1 VDGAATLGPA
11 TVLKD
16 LRGARRRQR
25 IADFDPF
32 EALYR
37 AYLTGITV
45 GLGVLLLSGATGDTK
60 VAGSDLT
67 SIRLDGGAW
76 IGLAVALV
84 FAVGLRSGGRGGPLV
99 VEAADV
105 RHVLLA
111 PVDRGVALRGPA
123 IRQLRFL
130 LLVGAATG
138 GIAGLLALRRLP
150 GPAGAWVAC
159 GAAVGAV
166 AVAGGFGFG
175 LVVSGHRLGR
185 WIGGL
190 LALAVLG
197 WSGADIAGHRVTSP
211 ATMLGHLALWPLA
224 VHPVDMIGPVVAVVA
239 LALGLFSVGGT
250 SLEASERRAGLVGQI
265 RFAATLQDLRT
276 VIVLRRQL
284 AQELPRQRPWL
295 RLPRAVPRA
304 LLTHPA
310 DGAEARIRR
319 RLFPVWRR
327 GWHGILRWPALR
339 LARVAVFGIVA
350 GLCLVGVWNGT
361 TPLIVVAGLA
371 LYLAALDATEPLAQE
386 VDHPDR
392 GLSFDLEAGELHL
405 RQLSAPA
412 ALMLLVGAVGIGA
425 ASVATGGAAATW
437 KIGAVMLVPAVL
449 CALGAGAMSVVKG
462 PPPALTSQSMVMPEA
477 AGARAVGRLLWPPIM
492 SVIGLIP
499 VVAARSAAQHH
510 QSVVVATA
518 SVDQLVALLAI
529 FGVAWVRY
537 QEDAHRWWVSQ
548 MTEAKKA
555 SGRA

>member
-1 VDGAATLGPA
+1 MDGAATLGPA

-84 FAVGLRSGGRGGPLV
+84 FALGLRSGGRGGPLV

-111 PVDRGVALRGPA
+111 PVDRGAALRGPA

-150 GPAGAWVAC
+150 GPAGAWIAC
-159 GAAVGAV
+159 GAAVGAI

-175 LVVSGHRLGR
+175 LLVSGHRLGR

-239 LALGLFSVGGT
+239 LALGLAQRGGH
-250 SLEASERRAGLVGQI
+250 
-265 RFAATLQDLRT
+265 
-276 VIVLRRQL
+276 L
-284 AQELPRQRPWL
+284 A
-295 RLPRAVPRA
+295 
-304 LLTHPA
+304 
-310 DGAEARIRR
+310 
-319 RLFPVWRR
+319 
-327 GWHGILRWPALR
+327 
-339 LARVAVFGIVA
+339 
-350 GLCLVGVWNGT
+350 
-361 TPLIVVAGLA
+361 
-371 LYLAALDATEPLAQE
+371 
-386 VDHPDR
+386 
-392 GLSFDLEAGELHL
+392 
-405 RQLSAPA
+405 
-412 ALMLLVGAVGIGA
+412 
-425 ASVATGGAAATW
+425 
-437 KIGAVMLVPAVL
+437 
-449 CALGAGAMSVVKG
+449 
-462 PPPALTSQSMVMPEA
+462 
-477 AGARAVGRLLWPPIM
+477 
-492 SVIGLIP
+492 
-499 VVAARSAAQHH
+499 
-510 QSVVVATA
+510 
-518 SVDQLVALLAI
+518 
-529 FGVAWVRY
+529 
-537 QEDAHRWWVSQ
+537 
-548 MTEAKKA
+548 
-555 SGRA
+555 